1 MFVFVWMIHDSF
13 KKRFLL
19 NRKPSL
25 HCVDHKKKQH
35 KIKRIQWLDTIIFQE
50 QLLSLKIFHHHSYWS
65 IYFWIKEI
73 LFNLASFNVIEDI
86 SIGLG
91 GRGVISV
98 KFVLSEWLD
107 NHSSYTCQI
116 KCIQSNYRI
125 EIFNSVWAIQRKRLL
140 NSIRHADTNIILLFI
155 VIRNNVL
162 LYDVLWGRTGRLR
175 RQTRYDYWIVSI
187 KYVWTAP
194 FQLVLIT

>member
-1 MFVFVWMIHDSF
+1 MLVFVWMIHDSF
-13 KKRFLL
+13 KKRLLL
-19 NRKPSL
+19 NRKQSL
-25 HCVDHKKKQH
+25 YCVDHKTKQY

-50 QLLSLKIFHHHSYWS
+50 QLLSLKIFYYHSYWS
-65 IYFWIKEI
+65 IYFWIKDI

-107 NHSSYTCQI
+107 NHLSSIHQT

-140 NSIRHADTNIILLFI
+140 NSIRHADTNAILLFI
-155 VIRNNVL
+155 VIRNNIL
-162 LYDVLWGRTGRLR
+162 LYDALWGRTGRFR
-175 RQTRYDYWIVSI
+175 GQTKSDYWIVFI

-194 FQLVLIT
+194 FQLVLIS